1 MTTDKKTKTEAKA
14 DDKEQK
20 EEIMKEDVTKE
31 EVKQEEVKQEEVKQ
45 EDNAEEAK
53 KEKKETKKE
62 KKERKN
68 RELEKQYLDMIERT
82 LPKSS
87 SSLLN
92 IIPFDPDEEPSILK
106 LRKSARQ
113 RIAADLL
120 SLYQDEVFE
129 HMVETDGSFSYVLS
143 TKYKKILEKAIFDS
157 SDVDKNR

>member
-1 MTTDKKTKTEAKA
+1 MTLYLLEILVTGKDKVVCEPLGIYTSYKKA
-14 DDKEQK
+14 
-20 EEIMKEDVTKE
+20 
-31 EVKQEEVKQEEVKQ
+31 
-45 EDNAEEAK
+45 
-53 KEKKETKKE
+53 EK
-62 KKERKN
+62 
-68 RELEKQYLDMIERT
+68 YLDMIERT

-106 LRKSARQ
+106 LRRSARQ

-129 HMVETDGSFSYVLS
+129 QMVETDGSFSYVLS

-157 SDVDKNR
+157 SDVDKNK

>member
-1 MTTDKKTKTEAKA
+1 MTLYLLEILVTGKDKVVCEPLGIYTSYKKA
-14 DDKEQK
+14 
-20 EEIMKEDVTKE
+20 
-31 EVKQEEVKQEEVKQ
+31 
-45 EDNAEEAK
+45 
-53 KEKKETKKE
+53 EK
-62 KKERKN
+62 
-68 RELEKQYLDMIERT
+68 YLDMIERT

-129 HMVETDGSFSYVLS
+129 QMVETDGTFSYVLGA
-143 TKYKKILEKAIFDS
+143 KYKKILEKAIFDS
-157 SDVDKNR
+157 SDVDKNK